1 MVEDL
6 RSSLERRLGLVT
18 KDTATIT
25 DLHRLTGG
33 ASRETWSFTAH
44 FSSGRTQHM
53 VLRRDPAPQPDSARM
68 ALEAAAIS
76 EAAAVGVPVP
86 RLIDSGS
93 PGFSDEGL
101 GPAYLIM
108 DKVSGESLPRRLLRD
123 DRYRVVRQTLAYDLG
138 RVLARVHQIPSRHLP
153 GLPGGDQLDELHL
166 TYTTSGPPI
175 PILEIA
181 FQYLQHRRPP
191 AHRLTTVHG
200 DFRNGNLLIDETG
213 LRAVVDWELI
223 HYGDPMEDLGWIC
236 TKTWRFAA
244 EPAVG
249 GFGSRE
255 QLFRGYTDEC
265 GLMPDP
271 EAVRWWEIFGS
282 LKWAVLCRTQTLRHL
297 SGECPSLELLAIGR
311 RIAECENDLLTLITG
326 AQATSPRENAAICDT
341 EFTEPHCPESTSVYG
356 EPTARELAEGLVTY
370 LSDQTGVT
378 SGEHKYLNRVAANI
392 VGILEREYRL
402 GPLLRS
408 ACAQTLSGLGFHDE
422 RDLALA
428 IREGRVAIESR
439 GVIEALRQ
447 CIHARLTVANPG
459 YS

>member
-1 MVEDL
+1 VVEDL
-6 RSSLERRLGLVT
+6 RNSLERRLGLVT
-18 KDTATIT
+18 NDTATIT

-33 ASRETWSFTAH
+33 ASRQTWSFTAH
-44 FSSGRTQHM
+44 FSSGRTQDM

-76 EAAAVGVPVP
+76 EAEAVGVPVP

-93 PGFSDEGL
+93 PDYGDESL

-108 DKVSGESLPRRLLRD
+108 EKIPGESLPRRLLRD
-123 DRYRVVRQTLAYDLG
+123 ERYRVVRQTLAYDLG
-138 RVLARVHQIPSRHLP
+138 RVLARVHQIPSQHLP
-153 GLPGGDQLDELHL
+153 GLPGGDQLDEAHQK
-166 TYTTSGPPI
+166 YTTSGPPL

-181 FQYLQHRRPP
+181 FQYLDRCRPP
-191 AHRLTTVHG
+191 ADRLTTVHG

-213 LRAVVDWELI
+213 LRAVVDWELV
-223 HYGDPMEDLGWIC
+223 HYGDPMEDLGWAC

-265 GLMPDP
+265 GLAPDP
-271 EAVRWWEIFGS
+271 AAVRWWEIFGS

-311 RIAECENDLLTLITG
+311 RIAECEHDLLTLITG
-326 AQATSPRENAAICDT
+326 AQATSPRENGANCGT
-341 EFTEPHCPESTSVYG
+341 EFAEPHCLESASVYG
-356 EPTARELAEGLVTY
+356 QPTARELAEGLVAY
-370 LSDQTGVT
+370 LSDQTGVA
-378 SGEHKYLNRVAANI
+378 SGERRYLNRVAANI
-392 VGILEREYRL
+392 VGILDREYRL
-402 GPLLRS
+402 GPPLRS
-408 ACAQTLSGLGFHDE
+408 ACAQRLSALGFHDE
-422 RDLALA
+422 SNLALA
-428 IREGRVAIESR
+428 IREGRLSSNSR
-439 GVIEALRQ
+439 EVVEALRE

>member
-6 RSSLERRLGLVT
+6 RNSLERRLGLVT
-18 KDTATIT
+18 NDTATIT

-44 FSSGRTQHM
+44 FSSGRTQDM

-68 ALEAAAIS
+68 ALEAAAIV
-76 EAAAVGVPVP
+76 EADAVGVPVP
-86 RLIDSGS
+86 RLIDSGW
-93 PGFSDEGL
+93 PDHSDEGL

-108 DKVSGESLPRRLLRD
+108 EKVSGESLPRRLLRD
-123 DRYRVVRQTLAYDLG
+123 DRYRVVRKTLAYDLG
-138 RVLARVHQIPSRHLP
+138 RVLARVHQIPSQHLP
-153 GLPGGDQLDELHL
+153 GLPDGDQLDDLRL

-181 FQYLQHRRPP
+181 FQYLESCRPP
-191 AHRLTTVHG
+191 AQRLSTVHG

-255 QLFRGYTDEC
+255 ELFRGYTDEC
-265 GLMPDP
+265 GLAPDP

-311 RIAECENDLLTLITG
+311 RIAECEHDLLTLISG
-326 AQATSPRENAAICDT
+326 QATSYRENDAICGP
-341 EFTEPHCPESTSVYG
+341 EFAEPHGPESTSVYG
-356 EPTARELAEGLVTY
+356 QPTARELADGLVTY
-370 LSDQTGVT
+370 LSDQNAVA
-378 SGEHKYLNRVAANI
+378 SGERKYLNRVAANI
-392 VGILEREYRL
+392 VGILDREYRL

-408 ACAQTLSGLGFHDE
+408 ACAQRLSALGFQDE
-422 RDLALA
+422 TNLALA
-428 IREGRVAIESR
+428 IREGRLSTGSLEV
-439 GVIEALRQ
+439 VEALRE